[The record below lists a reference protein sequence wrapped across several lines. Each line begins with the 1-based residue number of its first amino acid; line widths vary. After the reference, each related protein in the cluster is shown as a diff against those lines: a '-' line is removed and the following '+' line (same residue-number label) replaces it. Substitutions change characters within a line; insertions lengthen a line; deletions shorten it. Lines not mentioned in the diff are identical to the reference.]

1 MSDKLKNFIVRTL
14 SGAVLLLVILGA
26 LYIGYYGYLAL
37 LFLITMSG
45 VWEFYNL
52 SKAKEYEPQRGTG
65 ILLSLFIYLAGAF
78 LGLSF
83 VDKLGD
89 DGLVL
94 SAFALCGVVLLV
106 GVVLSAEV
114 FRNRTSP
121 IVNVATTLAG
131 ALYVALPMALMA
143 VVPLFLVGGGEWNAL
158 YFLFYLFLVWG
169 NDVFA
174 YLAGVTMGR
183 HKMCER
189 LSPKKSWE
197 GFAGGVLGSLAVG
210 ALGAYVL
217 NESYVVWL
225 GLALVVSLSSVVG
238 DLVESM
244 FKRDAGVKD
253 SGNIMPG
260 HGGILDR
267 FDAFILSAPFA
278 FIYLL
283 IVNIVSAS

>member
-83 VDKLGD
+83 VDNLSD
-89 DGLVL
+89 DGLAL

-143 VVPLFLVGGGEWNAL
+143 VVPLFLVGGGEWKAL

-210 ALGAYVL
+210 ALGACVL
-217 NESYVVWL
+217 NESYVVWI
-225 GLALVVSLSSVVG
+225 GLAFVVSLSSVVG

-253 SGNIMPG
+253 SGDIIPG

>member
-83 VDKLGD
+83 VDNLSD

-143 VVPLFLVGGGEWNAL
+143 VVPLFLVGGGEWKAL

-217 NESYVVWL
+217 NESYVVWI
-225 GLALVVSLSSVVG
+225 GLAFVVSLSSVVG

-253 SGNIMPG
+253 SGSIMPG

>member
-65 ILLSLFIYLAGAF
+65 ILLSLFIYLAGAV

-83 VDKLGD
+83 VDNLGD

-210 ALGAYVL
+210 ALGACVL
-217 NESYVVWL
+217 NESYVVWI

-253 SGNIMPG
+253 SGSIMPG

>member
-26 LYIGYYGYLAL
+26 LCFGYYGYLAL
-37 LFLITMSG
+37 LLLVTMVG

-52 SKAKEYEPQRGTG
+52 SKAKGYEPQRGW
-65 ILLSLFIYLAGAF
+65 
-78 LGLSF
+78 
-83 VDKLGD
+83 
-89 DGLVL
+89 GLVL
-94 SAFALCGVVLLV
+94 SLFVYLTGAALGSGIVGSYEGLTLSLFMLCVVVLLV
-106 GVVLSAEV
+106 GVVFFVEV
-114 FRNRTSP
+114 FRNRALP
-121 IVNVATTLAG
+121 IANVATTLTG
-131 ALYVALPMALMA
+131 AFYVALPMALMA
-143 VVPLFLVGGGEWNAL
+143 VVPLMLDGDFEWRVL

-210 ALGAYVL
+210 ALAASIL
-217 NESYVVWL
+217 EESYGVWM

-278 FIYLL
+278 FIYML
-283 IVNIVSAS
+283 IVNIVSAL

>member
-143 VVPLFLVGGGEWNAL
+143 VVPLFLVGGGEWKAL

>member
-26 LYIGYYGYLAL
+26 LWIGYYGYLAL
-37 LFLITMSG
+37 LLLITLGG

-52 SKAKEYEPQRGTG
+52 SKAKGYEPQRGLG
-65 ILLSLFIYLAGAF
+65 ILLSLFIYLAGA
-78 LGLSF
+78 LSGLNFMGS
-83 VDKLGD
+83 LS

-94 SAFALCGVVLLV
+94 SVLALCGVVLLV
-106 GVVLSAEV
+106 GVVLCAEV
-114 FRNRTSP
+114 FRNRTTP
-121 IVNVATTLAG
+121 IVNVATTLTG
-131 ALYVALPMALMA
+131 AFYVALPIALMA
-143 VVPLFLVGGGEWNAL
+143 VVPLLLVDHCEWKAL

-197 GFAGGVLGSLAVG
+197 GFVGGVLGSLAVG

-217 NESYVVWL
+217 DESYVVWM
-225 GLALVVSLSSVVG
+225 GLALIVSLSSVVG

-283 IVNIVSAS
+283 IVNIVSVL